1 MKMRKPKY
9 LSVPVPCSED
19 WNKMDATEQG
29 AFCTKCT
36 KEVVDLTRIR
46 TSEIPA
52 LMATKSDPCIRV
64 LGHQL
69 DEMNWMEWLNSLS
82 LRKQINHL
90 FLLTFVFVFQFNGTA
105 QESDTTKF
113 PQHIEPLAI
122 DSSKIDSSYC
132 APTVI
137 INSEVP
143 ILMQVYD
150 VKFVGIP
157 RREIET
163 NPISI
168 GGAIL
173 TDHGSQSLSYIS
185 LNHNFYHFRIE
196 EEELIVSIQGKIT
209 EKVELRIYN
218 EQHEL
223 VYADFIRVQKGA
235 NELRQAL
242 FNLETGTY
250 TIQLTNYDKS
260 LHTFLTH

>member
-9 LSVPVPCSED
+9 LSIPVPCSED

-46 TSEIPA
+46 TAEIPA

-69 DEMNWMEWLNSLS
+69 DEMNWMEWLNSLT
-82 LRKQINHL
+82 LRKQINQL
-90 FLLTFVFVFQFNGTA
+90 FLLTFVFVFHFNGTA
-105 QESDTTKF
+105 QESDTIKF
-113 PQHIEPLAI
+113 PQHIEPVSI
-122 DSSKIDSSYC
+122 DSSKTDSTYC

-143 ILMQVYD
+143 IIMQADD

-157 RREIET
+157 RQDLET
-163 NPISI
+163 TPISI
-168 GGAIL
+168 GGAIF
-173 TDHGSQSLSYIS
+173 TNNDGAAFLSM
-185 LNHNFYHFRIE
+185 NHNVYQFRIE
-196 EEELIVSIQGKIT
+196 EEELIISINCKQA

-218 EQHEL
+218 EHNQL
-223 VYADFIRVQKGA
+223 VYSNFIRLEKG
-235 NELRQAL
+235 NSEQTQSLQN
-242 FNLETGTY
+242 FEKG
-250 TIQLTNYDKS
+250 NYSIHIIGFDQTVITS
-260 LHTFLTH
+260 LNYQ